1 MSAASN
7 GGPVRPGTAWSDPDE
22 REAFFPA
29 AGAIRATE
37 RVLTED
43 LQPDPIALSERG
55 EEVIKRIEELTD
67 FHERTNLI
75 PKKIVLGRAAWR
87 ALRLFHLFNYC
98 ERPPEQFT
106 FNGLLVTSLPSGSDP
121 WRVDVRSAGVGE

>member
-43 LQPDPIALSERG
+43 LQPDPIALSERLPG
-55 EEVIKRIEELTD
+55 DGDILKAGPCSLAWFGRELPGGYW
-67 FHERTNLI
+67 E
-75 PKKIVLGRAAWR
+75 W
-87 ALRLFHLFNYC
+87 ALADLCFAPDH
-98 ERPPEQFT
+98 T
-106 FNGLLVTSLPSGSDP
+106 HWLPASVRYLP
-121 WRVDVRSAGVGE
+121 ARVEL

>member
-43 LQPDPIALSERG
+43 LQPDPIALSERLPG
-55 EEVIKRIEELTD
+55 DGDILKAGPCSLAW
-67 FHERTNLI
+67 
-75 PKKIVLGRAAWR
+75 LGR
-87 ALRLFHLFNYC
+87 
-98 ERPPEQFT
+98 E
-106 FNGLLVTSLPSGSDP
+106 LPGGYWHWELADLGFATLYTHWLPASVRYLP
-121 WRVDVRSAGVGE
+121 ARVEL